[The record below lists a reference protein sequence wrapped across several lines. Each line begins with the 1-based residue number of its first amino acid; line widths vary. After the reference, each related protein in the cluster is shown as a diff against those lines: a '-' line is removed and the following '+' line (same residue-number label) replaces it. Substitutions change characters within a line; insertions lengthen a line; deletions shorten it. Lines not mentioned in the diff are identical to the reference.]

1 MEKYIGLRLEGNIIN
16 QLKEFA
22 SNTQRSVSGV
32 IRLAIIEFLER
43 QK

>member
-1 MEKYIGLRLEGNIIN
+1 MEKYIGLRLEGNIVK

-22 SNTQRSVSGV
+22 NNTQRSVSGV